1 MSINN
6 SHWQSSGVIF
16 FVQILYSY
24 FKYTRRLFLGSALF
38 VSGCNFYQSFMRNK
52 EGIKVELQK
61 KAHRGIFV
69 RNITFLTACPPFYFS
84 FCCFLRLLPCPS
96 DILTE
101 WPWLRYIILL
111 WVVFCVMPK
120 LWKSLAISYQLVS
133 ISKNVSLASV
143 LLAMILH

>member
-1 MSINN
+1 MKEKRKFFAYMAVSAYYVISKKVESQILRRNWNFRHVSINN

-61 KAHRGIFV
+61 KAHKGIFV

-84 FCCFLRLLPCPS
+84 FCCFLRLLSCPS

-101 WPWLRYIILL
+101 WP
-111 WVVFCVMPK
+111 
-120 LWKSLAISYQLVS
+120 Q
-133 ISKNVSLASV
+133 
-143 LLAMILH
+143 